1 MKSSLFILTSLVLFA
16 CGGKADVQEK
26 KGKIESTIA
35 VDEGKKTGTG
45 NASEDFSMTTMKF
58 DQEEIDLGKV
68 KKGSKT
74 KAVFTVTNTGKNPLN
89 ITNVQPSCGCTTASK
104 PEKPIA
110 PGKSEKI
117 EIFFEPKPD
126 QVKEQSKSVT
136 VTANTDPAVVVLKF
150 KAYVLPN

>member
-1 MKSSLFILTSLVLFA
+1 MRLILFCLIVLLIVS
-16 CGGKADVQEK
+16 CGGQPEVKEK
-26 KGKIESTIA
+26 KGTVESTIA

-58 DQEEIDLGKV
+58 DQEEIDLGNV

-126 QVKEQSKSVT
+126 QVKEQNKSVT

>member
-1 MKSSLFILTSLVLFA
+1 MRLILFCLTVLLIVS
-16 CGGKADVQEK
+16 CGGQSEVKEK
-26 KGKIESTIA
+26 KGTVESTIA

-58 DQEEIDLGKV
+58 DQEEIDLGNV

-74 KAVFTVTNTGKNPLN
+74 KAVFTVTNTGKNPLT

-126 QVKEQSKSVT
+126 QVKEQNKSVT

>member
-1 MKSSLFILTSLVLFA
+1 MKNSLFILTSLVLFA

-45 NASEDFSMTTMKF
+45 NASADFSMTTMKF

>member
-1 MKSSLFILTSLVLFA
+1 MKRAFYLSVVLLFA
-16 CGGKADVQEK
+16 ACSSEEKVENK
-26 KGKIESTIA
+26 KGKVESSVA
-35 VDEGKKTGTG
+35 VDENPADAKK
-45 NASEDFSMTTMKF
+45 SKSDDFGLTTMVF

-117 EIFFEPKPD
+117 EVFFEPKPD
-126 QVKEQSKSVT
+126 QTKEQTKSVT
-136 VTANTDPAVVVLKF
+136 ITANTDPVVVVLKF
-150 KAYVLPN
+150 KAYVLPY

>member
-1 MKSSLFILTSLVLFA
+1 MKKLIYIFSVILVSSCSS
-16 CGGKADVQEK
+16 KSQVQEK
-26 KGKIESTIA
+26 KGKIESSIA
-35 VDEGKKTGTG
+35 VDEVKNKGTS
-45 NASEDFSMTTMKF
+45 NTSEDFGMTTMKF
-58 DQEEIDLGKV
+58 DQEEIDLGNV

-104 PEKPIA
+104 PDKPIA

-117 EIFFEPKPD
+117 EIFFEPKPE
-126 QVKEQSKSVT
+126 QVKEQNKSVT